1 MNVSIAKR
9 PHAARLLCAVG
20 LALASLAA
28 SAQATPPMDQPYGNP
43 PPPMMNGEPGREPMP
58 PFLHGIKLTDEQ
70 RDKVFDLMHAQ
81 VPAMRSREKELQQSR
96 ESLHKLALTSEF
108 DDMKAKLLAESG
120 ARIMAE
126 IALMH
131 ARTDYQIYRLLTTEQ
146 RRQIADRQTREPR
159 ECGEQPPRH

>member
-1 MNVSIAKR
+1 MNISVTKR
-9 PHAARLLCAVG
+9 PGAARLLCAVG
-20 LALASLAA
+20 LTLASIAA

-70 RDKVFDLMHAQ
+70 RDKVFDIMHAQ
-81 VPAMRSREKELQQSR
+81 VPTMRSREKELQQSR
-96 ESLHKLALTSEF
+96 ESLHKLALANEF
-108 DDMKAKLLAESG
+108 DDLKAKLLAESG

-131 ARTDYQIYRLLTTEQ
+131 ARTDYQIYRLLTAEQ
-146 RRQIADRQTREPR
+146 RRQVTDRQTREAR
-159 ECGEQPPRH
+159 ECGEPPRH